1 MAIDNATLLI
11 GIAFSS
17 ASLLVALLI
26 GWLNNRRESYLALGA
41 VGMAFVVGGVMIM
54 GLRNGQFGLLQH
66 LLPYTLILIGFSF
79 VFAGT
84 RRFRNAS
91 ASLVPPAILGA
102 ISVSL
107 NAVSFLMGVTGIGL
121 ITLNALCAFLL
132 TLCAI
137 EHWRSNDQPRVALNA
152 NSLIYCLTAFSFL
165 CCAAMLVVEGQW
177 IVSAPPEKW
186 AEDFNS
192 IMSIVG
198 LTGIGALTLTLHHA
212 RAAHRHRTEANTD
225 QLTGVLNRRAL
236 FDMFGDVA
244 PAPRTAVLMF
254 DLDHFKQ
261 INDRFGHAGGD
272 RALQR
277 FAEILRT
284 ELRRNDTISR
294 IGGEEFCAVL
304 LDIDQE
310 HAKSIAERI
319 RAAYA
324 ALGLILDD
332 AGLAGTVSI
341 GLAMTAP
348 EEDFSALLSRA
359 DAALY
364 QAKNG
369 GRNQI
374 RLAALRLVA

>member
-1 MAIDNATLLI
+1 MTIDNATLLI

-17 ASLLVALLI
+17 ASLLVALVI
-26 GWLNNRRESYLALGA
+26 GWLNSRDESYLKLGA
-41 VGMAFVVGGVMIM
+41 AGMAFVVSGVLIM

-66 LLPYTLILIGFSF
+66 LLPYTLILAGFSF
-79 VFAGT
+79 VFAAT
-84 RRFRNAS
+84 RRFRRAK
-91 ASLVPPAILGA
+91 ASLVPPMLIGIASIT
-102 ISVSL
+102 I
-107 NAVSFLMGVTGIGL
+107 NAVPFLLGLTGLGL
-121 ITLNALCAFLL
+121 ITLNTLSGILL

-137 EHWRSNDQPRVALNA
+137 ENWRSDDQPRVALNA
-152 NSLIYCLTAFSFL
+152 NAFVYFLTAVSFF
-165 CCAAMLVVEGQW
+165 CCSAVLLAEGQW
-177 IVSAPPEKW
+177 VIAAPPNNW

-212 RAAHRHRTEANTD
+212 RAAHKHRTEANTD

-236 FDMFGDVA
+236 FDLFGNVA

-261 INDRFGHAGGD
+261 LNDRFGHAGGD

-277 FAEILRT
+277 FADILRL
-284 ELRRNDTISR
+284 ELRRTDTASR

-304 LDIDQE
+304 PDIDQE
-310 HAKSIAERI
+310 HAKAIAERI

-324 ALGLILDD
+324 ALGLRLDD
-332 AGLAGTVSI
+332 DGLSGTVSI

-348 EEDFSALLSRA
+348 DEDFSSLLNRA

-369 GRNQI
+369 GRNQV

>member
-1 MAIDNATLLI
+1 MTIDNATLLI

-26 GWLNNRRESYLALGA
+26 GWLNNRAESYLALGA
-41 VGMAFVVGGVMIM
+41 VGMVFVVGGVMIM
-54 GLRNGQFGLLQH
+54 GLRNGEFGPLQH
-66 LLPYTLILIGFSF
+66 LLPYTLILAGFSF

-84 RRFRNAS
+84 RRFRNAT
-91 ASLVPPAILGA
+91 ASLLPPITLGA
-102 ISVSL
+102 ASIAI
-107 NAVSFLMGVTGIGL
+107 NAVPFLIGLTGIGL
-121 ITLNALCAFLL
+121 IVLNTLCAVLL

-137 EHWRSNDQPRVALNA
+137 EHWRGNDQPRVALNA
-152 NSLIYCLTAFSFL
+152 NALIYCLTAISFL
-165 CCAAMLVVEGQW
+165 CCAAVLFGEGQW
-177 IVSAPPEKW
+177 VVTAPPNNW

-236 FDMFGDVA
+236 FDLFGNVA
-244 PAPRTAVLMF
+244 PAPRTAVLML

-272 RALQR
+272 QALQR
-277 FAEILRT
+277 FAEIMRT

-294 IGGEEFCAVL
+294 LGGEEFCAVL

-310 HAKSIAERI
+310 QAKTIAERI
-319 RAAYA
+319 RAAFA
-324 ALGLILDD
+324 ALGLMLDD
-332 AGLAGTVSI
+332 SGLAGTVSI

-348 EEDFSALLSRA
+348 DEDFSALLNRA

-369 GRNQI
+369 GRNQV